1 MYDLSSLWA
10 TSQLSPQKM
19 RIVVINNNG
28 GQIFSRMF
36 KKEIFIN
43 KHQISFESW
52 AKMWNWSYQQWHT
65 VPTTMELADHQII
78 ELCPNAEQTQLF
90 WKELEALWKE

>member
-1 MYDLSSLWA
+1 MYDLSSLWI
-10 TSQLSPQKM
+10 TSQLETQKL
-19 RIVVINNNG
+19 RVVVINNGG

-52 AKMWNWSYQQWHT
+52 AKMWNWSYQQWHNI
-65 VPTTMELADHQII
+65 PTTMDLADRQII
-78 ELCPNAEQTQLF
+78 ELNPNAEQTQEF
-90 WKELEALWKE
+90 WKELDALWKE